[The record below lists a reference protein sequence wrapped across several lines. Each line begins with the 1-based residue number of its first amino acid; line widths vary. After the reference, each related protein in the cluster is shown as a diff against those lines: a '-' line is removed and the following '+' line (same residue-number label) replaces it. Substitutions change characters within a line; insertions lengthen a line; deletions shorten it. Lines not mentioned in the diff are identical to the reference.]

1 MVTVRTG
8 DTEVARDRTSAA
20 NLDPRRQ
27 QMLRSHG
34 STSIMTAVTRPPHED
49 DAAQVLQAGRP
60 RRVGDELGLPVSVP
74 LLVVSYRCDE
84 WWIRD
89 RSGRRI
95 HGVERLGRYTGPR
108 APGEEGVR

>member
-1 MVTVRTG
+1 MR
-8 DTEVARDRTSAA
+8 
-20 NLDPRRQ
+20 P
-27 QMLRSHG
+27 
-34 STSIMTAVTRPPHED
+34 VTRRPHEETRRR
-49 DAAQVLQAGRP
+49 VLQAGRP
-60 RRVGDELGLPVSVP
+60 RRVGDELGLLVSVP

-95 HGVERLGRYTGPR
+95 HGVERLGRYTRPR